1 MNNFESEIRKL
12 ACGYVSKLA
21 GQVKPDS
28 LKLRYVLEHFV
39 CLTKVCLARQVNG
52 FPKCYNQVPKNGVAC
67 DSDERLLIF

>member
-52 FPKCYNQVPKNGVAC
+52 FLLLLFNFIIRYLLC
-67 DSDERLLIF
+67 DNNI